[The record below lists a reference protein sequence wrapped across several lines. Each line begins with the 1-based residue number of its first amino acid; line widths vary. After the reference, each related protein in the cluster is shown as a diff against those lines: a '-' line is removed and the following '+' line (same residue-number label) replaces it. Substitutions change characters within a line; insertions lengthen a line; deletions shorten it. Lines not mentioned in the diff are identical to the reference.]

1 MRPERSEQDART
13 YPSDGWATPGPI
25 EHELD
30 FVGALHP
37 VETPQSFSNRITP
50 PGPPGWTIAAEFTTD
65 LLY

>member
-30 FVGALHP
+30 FMGALQWVVIQFERPH
-37 VETPQSFSNRITP
+37 
-50 PGPPGWTIAAEFTTD
+50 
-65 LLY
+65 